1 MTARFTQVLPAG
13 HEHVAELEARLA
25 ALHPEISRIDAW
37 GGRLAR
43 VLEGGGRLLAA
54 GNGGSA
60 SQAQHLTSEL
70 VGRYRD
76 ERRPLSALSLHADT
90 SSLTAIVNDYGA
102 REGFARQVGAHGRP
116 GDALL
121 CISTS
126 GRSEN
131 LLAAL
136 DAAREAGLA
145 TWALTGPGPNP
156 LAASACRALSLDAE
170 STATVQELQQIV
182 IHLLCG
188 AVDDALAA
196 PPARP
201 RMAVV
206 R

>member
-1 MTARFTQVLPAG
+1 MTGR
-13 HEHVAELEARLA
+13 EHLRALSRALGRLEGRVDEVEAWGAELA
-25 ALHPEISRIDAW
+25 ALLCS
-37 GGRLAR
+37 GR
-43 VLEGGGRLLAA
+43 RLLVA

-60 SQAQHLTSEL
+60 AHAQHLTAEL

-102 REGFARQVGAHGRP
+102 REAFARQVGAHGRP

-145 TWALTGPGPNP
+145 TWALTGPRPNP
-156 LAASACRALSLDAE
+156 LARRAGRALCLDGE

-201 RMAVV
+201 RMAVA

>member
-1 MTARFTQVLPAG
+1 MSGREHLRALSAG
-13 HEHVAELEARLA
+13 LAGLERRVD
-25 ALHPEISRIDAW
+25 EVEAW
-37 GGRLAR
+37 GSELATLLCAGR
-43 VLEGGGRLLAA
+43 RLLVA

-60 SQAQHLTSEL
+60 AHAQHLTAEL

-102 REGFARQVGAHGRP
+102 REAFARQVGAHGRP

-156 LAASACRALSLDAE
+156 LAASAGRALSLDAE